1 MIQTYSLNG
10 FPKEALDVF
19 FQIQR
24 ENLKPDCYAMV
35 GVLSACTRL
44 GALDIGDWASGLMD
58 RSEFLSNPVLGTAL
72 IDMNA
77 KCGSMAQAWEVFSG
91 MKEKD
96 RVVWNAIIS
105 GLAMNGP
112 VKSAYDLFWPN

>member
-1 MIQTYSLNG
+1 M
-10 FPKEALDVF
+10 
-19 FQIQR
+19 
-24 ENLKPDCYAMV
+24 KPDSYAMV
-35 GVLSACTRL
+35 GVLSACIRL
-44 GALDIGDWASGLMD
+44 GALDRGDWASGLMD

-72 IDMNA
+72 IDMKA
-77 KCGSMAQAWEVFSG
+77 KCGSVAQAWEVFRG

-112 VKSAYDLFWPN
+112 VKSAYDLFRPN